1 VLPSPNHC
9 NIPAS
14 ALLVSDDCIVVIDA
28 TIPAV
33 HVALHHWQPNTPDGL
48 GAPFLFH
55 HGRNAINSSGG
66 AISRMFKGSAGS
78 AEDYHFPRAIAFAAS
93 PIQNSSA
100 VVVTCDK
107 EVITGKCFFAF
118 LFFPFCETCS
128 KVSISSIFKIS
139 LIFSTDP
146 SRFLSTNIFPCTGFV
161 SKM

>member
-1 VLPSPNHC
+1 MLPSPNQC

-28 TIPAV
+28 NIPAV

-66 AISRMFKGSAGS
+66 TIFRMFQGSAGS
-78 AEDYHFPRAIAFAAS
+78 AEDYHFPRAVAFAAS
-93 PIQNSSA
+93 AIQNSSA

-107 EVITGKCFFAF
+107 EVITGNYFISFLYLFPSVRLVGKLIFF
-118 LFFPFCETCS
+118 
-128 KVSISSIFKIS
+128 IIFKI
-139 LIFSTDP
+139 FTY
-146 SRFLSTNIFPCTGFV
+146 FPYGTL
-161 SKM
+161 

>member
-1 VLPSPNHC
+1 MGTKLCISCFPSALTIFRNPSDVTSYVLPSPNNC

-14 ALLVSDDCIVVIDA
+14 ALHVSDDCIVVIDA
-28 TIPAV
+28 NIPAV

-66 AISRMFKGSAGS
+66 AIFRMFKGSAGS

-93 PIQNSSA
+93 PIQQNSSA

-107 EVITGKCFFAF
+107 EVITGKYFIAFFF
-118 LFFPFCETCS
+118 FFPF
-128 KVSISSIFKIS
+128 
-139 LIFSTDP
+139 
-146 SRFLSTNIFPCTGFV
+146 
-161 SKM
+161 